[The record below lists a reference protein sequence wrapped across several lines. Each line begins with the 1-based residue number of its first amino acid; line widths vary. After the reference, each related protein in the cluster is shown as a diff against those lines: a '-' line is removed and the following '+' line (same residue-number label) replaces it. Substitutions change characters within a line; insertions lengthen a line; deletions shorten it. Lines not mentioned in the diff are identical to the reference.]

1 MNEYQHTLDAD
12 TRPFAAA
19 ILQFY
24 GSEIAP
30 ALAPALAATLTG
42 ERPGAIHFA
51 FVAMLAGTGAAGEC
65 DPLTETQR
73 IERLLCEARDAF
85 DMVKRGGM
93 EAAAWKALA
102 AVQQTAR

>member
-1 MNEYQHTLDAD
+1 MNNYQPALDAAA
-12 TRPFAAA
+12 RPFAAA
-19 ILQFY
+19 ILKFY
-24 GSEIAP
+24 GSG
-30 ALAPALAATLTG
+30 LAPALAATLTG

-73 IERLLCEARDAF
+73 IERLLREARDAF
-85 DMVKRGGM
+85 EMVKRGGM

-102 AVQQTAR
+102 AVQQGSR